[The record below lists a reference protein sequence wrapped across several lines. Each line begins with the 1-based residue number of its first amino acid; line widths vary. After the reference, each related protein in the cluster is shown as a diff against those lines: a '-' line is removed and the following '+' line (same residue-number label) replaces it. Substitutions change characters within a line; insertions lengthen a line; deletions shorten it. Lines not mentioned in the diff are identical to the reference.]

1 MLSSLSP
8 SQLNE
13 NKSTYLVCL
22 MEIWGHHALIQQIFF
37 EDILY
42 RRQCVRT
49 GDVMVKEK
57 RNGYFCGNCILVE
70 RHRGFP
76 GGISGNLLPKNLPA
90 SVRDLRDTMSL
101 IPGWGRSPGGEHG
114 NPLKYSCLENPIDRE
129 VWWATVHRITQS
141 WTWLKWL
148 STHTYTQEVTENNKV
163 RCISID
169 R

>member
-22 MEIWGHHALIQQIFF
+22 MEIWGHCALIQQIFF
-37 EDILY
+37 EYILY
-42 RRQCVRT
+42 RGQCVRT

-90 SVRDLRDTMSL
+90 SVRDLRDTTSL

-114 NPLKYSCLENPIDRE
+114 NPLKYSCLENPIDRG
-129 VWWATVHRITQS
+129 VWWATVHRITQK